1 MKKREEVAIR
11 RLRAEFLPE
20 ALELVER
27 PASPLGNAVIWTV
40 FLLLLLFFLWACIGQ
55 VDEVASARGYVSS
68 EQGVQQVQAAGDG
81 IITEVC
87 VAEGDTVHKGDV
99 LYRLDKEVEEAN
111 LSYSEGEIGLL
122 QLRLELLGRLID
134 GKDIMAYQNR
144 VTDEAQK
151 EIVVYMIS
159 MEEADRL
166 SIAECEAAVTDAR
179 SRYAMEQLELDN
191 IVEQQKYIAGEKD
204 LQENGK
210 ELTNVAEL
218 ELALLQS
225 NYEYAMAEA
234 EKYKKLYE
242 AGAISKSEWQQKQ
255 KEADNLEAQIAIK
268 QAQIEGETLSASEE
282 EHSLDYQMTQ
292 NRGAYEAQKQKVA
305 LAKNS
310 YDTAVLNLE
319 NTKKEI
325 EAKRIELKTQ
335 YTEQLKTYGV
345 TVAEQTYRYE
355 NKEIVSL
362 YDGVIKEQYV
372 DKPGAVVAATQVVA
386 EMLPDTTRYVIVAE
400 VKNSDIGFVEL
411 GQTVDVKVDTYD
423 YQKYGILTGAVI
435 YISPD
440 AIENER
446 QEHIYK
452 VQVMLE
458 ETDLEGTQLALAQGM
473 ECSVEIKTGR
483 RRIIDFFL
491 EPLTEALDNSI
502 NIR

>member
-1 MKKREEVAIR
+1 MKKREEAAIR

-40 FLLLLLFFLWACIGQ
+40 FLLLLLFLLWACIGQ
-55 VDEVASARGYVSS
+55 IDEVASARGYVSS
-68 EQGVQQVQAAGDG
+68 EQGVQQVQAAGAG

-99 LYRLDKEVEEAN
+99 LYRLDKEVEAAN
-111 LSYSEGEIGLL
+111 LSFSEGEIGLL
-122 QLRLELLGRLID
+122 QLRIELLGRLID
-134 GKDIMAYQNR
+134 GKDILTYQDR
-144 VTDEAQK
+144 VTDAAQK
-151 EIVVYMIS
+151 EVVAYMIS

-166 SIAECEAAVTDAR
+166 SIAEYEAAVTSAQ
-179 SRYAMEQLELDN
+179 SQYAVEQLELSN
-191 IVEQQKYIAGEKD
+191 IEEQQKYLSEEKD
-204 LQENGK
+204 LQEDGQ
-210 ELTNVAEL
+210 ELTDVAEL

-242 AGAISKSEWQQKQ
+242 AGAISKSEWQAKQ

-268 QAQIEGETLSASEE
+268 QAQIEGETLSASGEE
-282 EHSLDYQMTQ
+282 NNLNYQITQ
-292 NRGAYEAQKQKVA
+292 NQGAYEAQKKKAA

-319 NTKKEI
+319 NAKTEI
-325 EAKRIELKTQ
+325 KAKRMELKTQ

-345 TVAEQTYRYE
+345 TVAEQTYNYE

-362 YDGVIKEQYV
+362 YDGVIKAQYV

-386 EMLPDTTRYVIVAE
+386 EMLPDTSQYVIEAE

-411 GQTVDVKVDTYD
+411 GQKVDVKIDTYD
-423 YQKYGILTGAVI
+423 YQKYGILTGIVT

-446 QEHIYK
+446 QERIYK

-458 ETDLEGTQLALAQGM
+458 ETDLEGTQLALSQGM

-483 RRIIDFFL
+483 RRIIAFFL
-491 EPLTEALDNSI
+491 EPLTEALDNSMHV
-502 NIR
+502 R